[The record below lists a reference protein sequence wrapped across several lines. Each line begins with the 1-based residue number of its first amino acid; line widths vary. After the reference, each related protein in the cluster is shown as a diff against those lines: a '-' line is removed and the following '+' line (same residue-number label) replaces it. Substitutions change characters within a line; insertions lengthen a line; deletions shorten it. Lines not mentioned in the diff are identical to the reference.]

1 MNHVSSMTADDT
13 DDPLTVAEVIA
24 AYDALLNE
32 IANNDR
38 AVIRRLLQSPNL
50 SQGER
55 EALAQWAERVEVL
68 SSEFMLRNFS
78 AGGSA

>member
-1 MNHVSSMTADDT
+1 MNHISPMTAGDN

-38 AVIRRLLQSPNL
+38 AVIHMLLQSPNL

-55 EALAQWAERVEVL
+55 KAIVQWAERVEVL
-68 SSEFMLRNFS
+68 SSEFMLRNFT
-78 AGGSA
+78 AGKIQ

>member
-1 MNHVSSMTADDT
+1 MNHVSSMTADDN